1 MDNKVNITNEK
12 VISVAAA
19 CMNSFVFITLSAGLN
34 YLVFLYSLTVD
45 LKPAVTPVDLWGV
58 YMFRILQISATC
70 S

>member
-45 LKPAVTPVDLWGV
+45 LKPAVTPVDL
-58 YMFRILQISATC
+58 
-70 S
+70 